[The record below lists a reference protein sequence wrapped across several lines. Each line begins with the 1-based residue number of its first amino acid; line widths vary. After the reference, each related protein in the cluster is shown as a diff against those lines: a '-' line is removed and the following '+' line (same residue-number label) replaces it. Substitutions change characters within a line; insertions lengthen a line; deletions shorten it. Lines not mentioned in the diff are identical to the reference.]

1 MFMGAEVR
9 LRSTPTKSEDYAI
22 LEVEDFDER
31 VENVLKLG
39 SDFISMA
46 PVPLAYLQSPPI

>member
-22 LEVEDFDER
+22 LEVEDFDES
-31 VENVLKLG
+31 VYVLSFTFAFPKPYEDHQG
-39 SDFISMA
+39 I
-46 PVPLAYLQSPPI
+46 